1 MGSSAGCCY
10 DEAFDDR
17 HAQRRLDEYRR
28 RGARRSTQ
36 RLIAA
41 LAADGIDGATVLDIG
56 GGVGAVHLGLL
67 DAGAAAAVDVD
78 ASGPLLAAA
87 RDEALRLGLADR
99 VAHHRGDFV
108 ALANEL
114 PKADVVALDKVICCY
129 PDDAALLA
137 AAASHARMR
146 IGLVLPRDAWWTR
159 AAGRLLNSWQWLR
172 RDRYRFYV
180 HRAGDI
186 DAVLRSAGL
195 ELVHLDRGWVWQV
208 EVHERV
214 A

>member
-1 MGSSAGCCY
+1 MGASADCCY

-17 HAQRRLDEYRR
+17 HAQRRLEEYRR

-41 LAADGIDGATVLDIG
+41 LARDGLAGATVLDIG

-67 DAGAAAAVDVD
+67 AAGAGAAVDVD

-108 ALANEL
+108 TLAPEL
-114 PKADVVALDKVICCY
+114 PEADIVALDKVICCY
-129 PDDAALLA
+129 HDDAALLA
-137 AAASHARMR
+137 AAASHARTR
-146 IGLVLPRDAWWTR
+146 IGLVVPRDAWWTR
-159 AAGRLLNSWQWLR
+159 AAGRLQNAWRRLR
-172 RDRYRFYV
+172 RDPYRFYV
-180 HRAGDI
+180 HPAD
-186 DAVLRSAGL
+186 DVEAVLRAAGL
-195 ELVHLDRGWVWQV
+195 ERVHLDRGWVWQI